1 MMAQSICLAAE
12 IEEDDDEEE
21 GEDDEQIISR
31 TTH

>member
-1 MMAQSICLAAE
+1 MAQSICLAAE